1 MSIAYTQ
8 KFTNKIDERFTPNS
22 VTYNIINQDYD
33 FVGAKT
39 IKVTSISTV
48 DNDNYNRTT
57 GYGAAKTLDNEIQ
70 EMTLTKDRSFK
81 ILLDKMDEEETKIKA
96 GEVLARQLREKVIPE
111 IEEYRLK
118 TILEESKANAIA
130 PTKTAKAYDSFLK
143 AQEFLDD
150 NFVPSNRVA
159 FVTPAFLNEL
169 KKDENFIKASD
180 LGQKI
185 LLKGQVGE
193 IDGVPVIKTN
203 KAWMKD
209 NSSGTYQCLIGH
221 RSATVA
227 PIKLAEYRVVT
238 DSENYSGTLFLGRF
252 YYDCFVLDNKAK
264 ALVGIKT
271 NAVA

>member
-1 MSIAYTQ
+1 MAITYTE
-8 KFTNKIDERFTPNS
+8 KFMNKIDERFTPNS
-22 VTYNIINQDYD
+22 VTHNLTNNDYD

-39 IKVTSISTV
+39 IKVTSIDTIENS
-48 DNDNYNRTT
+48 DYSRSK
-57 GYGAAKTLDNEIQ
+57 GYGAAKELQNHIQ
-70 EMTLTKDRSFK
+70 EMTMTKDRGFK

-111 IEEYRLK
+111 LEEYRLGVM
-118 TILEESKANAIA
+118 LEKSKENAIA
-130 PTKTAKAYDSFLK
+130 PTKTAKPYETFLK

-150 NFVPSNRVA
+150 NFVPENRVA

-169 KKDENFIKASD
+169 KKDDNFIKAGD
-180 LGQKI
+180 LSQKM

-193 IDGVPVIKTN
+193 IDGVPVIKVN

-209 NSSGTYQCLIGH
+209 TSETNYQCLVGH